1 MTQIDRKVWIECSG
15 NTKQSGR
22 DGNKKEAINP
32 VDELNDLG
40 ASGWEV
46 VTTIDY
52 VGGGTKFIV
61 CKRPGKRESESEDT
75 DE

>member
-1 MTQIDRKVWIECSG
+1 MDRIRWEYKTVRPRREP
-15 NTKQSGR
+15 T
-22 DGNKKEAINP
+22 KKEAIDP

>member
-1 MTQIDRKVWIECSG
+1 MDRMRWEYKTVRPRREP
-15 NTKQSGR
+15 T
-22 DGNKKEAINP
+22 KKEAIDP

-40 ASGWEV
+40 ASGWEG